1 MNSQHM
7 SYLNLNIKLFKKKI
21 KILIKKLK
29 KQKLKTIKKAFEVD
43 VFNIIIVFV
52 ITFLKKHVYKIYKL

>member
-1 MNSQHM
+1 M

>member
-1 MNSQHM
+1 M
-7 SYLNLNIKLFKKKI
+7 SYLNLNIKLFKKK

>member
-1 MNSQHM
+1 M
-7 SYLNLNIKLFKKKI
+7 SYINLNIKLFKKKI